1 MRFIYLL
8 YLITLGVK
16 GLALSLKNAVRS
28 SATKVI
34 IGFSLVLSSPD
45 IGQCSENLIKSRS
58 IESTQVDNKKVADK
72 LNQVYSLKPTDGQ
85 LLEEVELD
93 KATALLKANKL
104 KRDTTANNI
113 KLKNDEVSRIKATVR
128 KSTGDVKRSE
138 DLLRSL
144 RLAGSKP
151 VGGYEKY
158 AAADKK
164 YNDELQNFRKI
175 LQQVKS
181 IYLSIYHCAPINL
194 LFTTLGGGERA
205 RRREDGEQ
213 AASRFEQV
221 NYQQLLAFIR
231 LYYASNNYYIRL
243 DGLLKDEAAAV
254 KSRHAQL
261 AKRREQIKA
270 EVKQQAERKRQQ
282 ERDAK
287 LKVIRQSVAK
297 SAADV
302 DRARKEINRLNGV
315 RLAPP
320 LVHFYAHFSSHFPRQ
335 YRYRLKLN

>member
-8 YLITLGVK
+8 YLLTLGIK
-16 GLALSLKNAVRS
+16 GLALSLKNALRT

-58 IESTQVDNKKVADK
+58 IESAQVDNKKVADK
-72 LNQVYSLKPTDGQ
+72 LNQVYSLKPTDGK

-93 KATALLKANKL
+93 KATAVLKATKL

-138 DLLRSL
+138 DVLRSL
-144 RLAGSKP
+144 RSAGSKP

-181 IYLSIYHCAPINL
+181 IYLSIYLSIYHCAPINL

-213 AASRFEQV
+213 AARRFKQV
-221 NYQQLLAFIR
+221 NYQYLLIFIR
-231 LYYASNNYYIRL
+231 ILM
-243 DGLLKDEAAAV
+243 
-254 KSRHAQL
+254 
-261 AKRREQIKA
+261 
-270 EVKQQAERKRQQ
+270 
-282 ERDAK
+282 
-287 LKVIRQSVAK
+287 QSITTI
-297 SAADV
+297 SDWT
-302 DRARKEINRLNGV
+302 DC
-315 RLAPP
+315 
-320 LVHFYAHFSSHFPRQ
+320 
-335 YRYRLKLN
+335 